1 MFRLFHKNELKRAVV
16 NAKAYLTEN
25 YIQPVTATNNFGDG
39 GIRYSLSFPSEDDS
53 FTLGD
58 LLDRGYYSEL
68 KTMLEKA
75 TKLTFVEQVNEY
87 IKKKGLRE
95 TAIYKAA
102 QMDRRL
108 FSKVMSDRTYKPS
121 KDTALAMAYSLHLTL
136 EEAED
141 LLDRAGYS
149 LSNSD
154 KRDIV
159 MGFFFKEKLYDLNK
173 INYILSELQMKCIG
187 R

>member
-1 MFRLFHKNELKRAVV
+1 MRKVTWFTVQMVFVIP
-16 NAKAYLTEN
+16 TET
-25 YIQPVTATNNFGDG
+25 YDQ
-39 GIRYSLSFPSEDDS
+39 YSHIIVGYDE
-53 FTLGD
+53 
-58 LLDRGYYSEL
+58 GYYSKL
-68 KTMLEKA
+68 RAMLERA

-121 KDTALAMAYSLHLTL
+121 KDTALALAFSLHLTL

>member
-1 MFRLFHKNELKRAVV
+1 MFRFLQKNELKKEVA

-39 GIRYSLSFPSEDDS
+39 GIRYSLSFPSQADS

-58 LLDRGYYSEL
+58 LLDRGYYSKL
-68 KTMLEKA
+68 RAMLERA

-87 IKKKGLRE
+87 IKQKGLRE
-95 TAIYKAA
+95 TTIYKAA

-108 FSKVMSDRTYKPS
+108 FSKVMSDRAYKPS
-121 KDTALAMAYSLHLTL
+121 KDTALAMAFSLHLTL